1 MSNMASDAKACF
13 SSKVEYRA
21 VNRYLYLKGKICK
34 EIYGELADVYG
45 SSAPSYAQV
54 KFWVGELKRGRTSL
68 EDEARSGRP
77 LDATD
82 EEICKKVRDLVHS
95 DRRIQVE
102 EIAQALGISHGSVS
116 TILHD
121 RLGMRKL
128 TARWVPKSL
137 SDEQMATRT
146 SVCSALLKRF
156 RSKDDFLLRLVTVD
170 ETWVHYYEPENKAQS
185 RQWVGPGSPRS
196 KKFKTQPSAGKVMAT
211 VFWDA
216 KGVIML
222 DFLPKRRTIT
232 GVYYANLL
240 DQLRTAIR
248 EKRRG
253 KLSKGVLL
261 QHTTRESTLAKL
273 QWFNMNYNKL
283 IPHPAYSPDL
293 APSDFFLFPNLKKDI
308 RGLHFRSDEE
318 VVMAVEEWVN
328 GKDPDFFS
336 SGLMALEHRWS
347 KCITLEGNY
356 IEKEEVGLNRK

>member
-1 MSNMASDAKACF
+1 MEF
-13 SSKVEYRA
+13 
-21 VNRYLYLKGKICK
+21 
-34 EIYGELADVYG
+34 
-45 SSAPSYAQV
+45 
-54 KFWVGELKRGRTSL
+54 KRGRTSL

-82 EEICKKVRDLVHS
+82 EEMCKKVRDLIYS

-121 RLGMRKL
+121 RLDMRKL

-137 SDEQMATRT
+137 SDEQMATRA

-185 RQWVGPGSPRS
+185 RQWVGPGSPKP
-196 KKFKTQPSAGKVMAT
+196 KKFKMQPSASKVMAT
-211 VFWDA
+211 VFWGA

-222 DFLPKRRTIT
+222 DFLPKRSKIT

-253 KLSKGVLL
+253 KLSKGILL
-261 QHTTRESTLAKL
+261 KQDNARVHTCKVAMDAVERNGYE
-273 QWFNMNYNKL
+273 L

-308 RGLHFRSDEE
+308 RGLHFRPDEE
-318 VVMAVEEWVN
+318 V
-328 GKDPDFFS
+328 GDGS
-336 SGLMALEHRWS
+336 
-347 KCITLEGNY
+347 
-356 IEKEEVGLNRK
+356 